1 MPYANPLETNMMT
14 SYTGSMEAYVFE
26 ATGPGPAYPPT
37 NTIRTDQPWGVTVK
51 WEMDGAL
58 VTWLNANFQIQVFLE
73 RMGPGADYAL
83 PIVTV
88 NSLAGVLTNPL
99 TAPERNYS
107 VNVNVAPGAVAIG
120 IYRVVVALHLF
131 DDGTGNPTPIA
142 GFADCGFIDIFQPA

>member
-1 MPYANPLETNMMT
+1 MSYPNLLETNMT
-14 SYTGSMEAYVFE
+14 SYSGSLDAYAFE

-37 NTIRTDQPWGVTVK
+37 NIIRTDQPWGVTVR

-58 VTWLNANFQIQVFLE
+58 VVWLNAAFQIQVVLE
-73 RMGPGADYAL
+73 RMGPGPDYAL
-83 PIVTV
+83 PSVSV
-88 NSLAGVLTNPL
+88 NSLAGVLTAMP
-99 TAPERNYS
+99 PKRDYS
-107 VNVNVAPGAVAIG
+107 VNVNVAPGAVQPG